1 MPLLRAKYTGRGQSL
16 RDDDKDRPL
25 RTDAAWRG
33 RPYGR
38 WPRNVHRLKEG
49 TPWKQSVRTV
59 SHTDAGTEFD
69 NRSRPQLTT
78 GWIRIGAISGTP
90 CLCRCPCDQAR
101 RRRQPDQRRFDRR
114 ADRPNLGA
122 HPDRTLAS
130 NALTIVALALAL
142 WFGVTLAHLVGER
155 DRTSPLGTIIQ
166 TGAICIFITGA
177 LDAITQSAL
186 VFLAKEDSLTA
197 APQLTRL
204 VYVLYDGPIQPGI
217 MGLAIAIFLIA
228 VGVAA
233 LRRTI
238 AARWIGWLSL
248 TFALISTVGAIQGLT
263 VTNGG
268 NLAPGALG
276 VLGDLLI
283 TVIVSLY
290 LLRRPTQPK
299 VDRDE

>member
-1 MPLLRAKYTGRGQSL
+1 MEA
-16 RDDDKDRPL
+16 
-25 RTDAAWRG
+25 
-33 RPYGR
+33 
-38 WPRNVHRLKEG
+38 
-49 TPWKQSVRTV
+49 V
-59 SHTDAGTEFD
+59 SAHGIHADTGTEFATG
-69 NRSRPQLTT
+69 PQPHVTT
-78 GWIRIGAISGTP
+78 GWIRIGAISGLLAFVAVLATKP
-90 CLCRCPCDQAR
+90 VGGASLIN
-101 RRRQPDQRRFDRR
+101 
-114 ADRPNLGA
+114 ADSTAAQIAKNLGA
-122 HPDRTLAS
+122 HPDRTLAA
-130 NALTIVALALAL
+130 NALTIVGLALAL

-155 DRTSPLGTIIQ
+155 DRTSPLGTIML
-166 TGAICIFITGA
+166 TGSICIFVAGT

-228 VGVAA
+228 VGGAA

-238 AARWIGWLSL
+238 AARWIGWLSI
-248 TFALISTVGAIQGLT
+248 TFALISAVGAIQGLT

-283 TVIVSLY
+283 TVIVSVY
-290 LLRRPTQPK
+290 LLRRPASPNK
-299 VDRDE
+299 EEDRSRTR

>member
-1 MPLLRAKYTGRGQSL
+1 MEAVSAHVIGH
-16 RDDDKDRPL
+16 
-25 RTDAAWRG
+25 DAA
-33 RPYGR
+33 
-38 WPRNVHRLKEG
+38 
-49 TPWKQSVRTV
+49 
-59 SHTDAGTEFD
+59 TELD
-69 NRSRPQLTT
+69 NRSRPQLTG
-78 GWIRIGAISGTP
+78 GWIRVGAISGILAFVAVLATKP
-90 CLCRCPCDQAR
+90 IGGASLINANSTAAQIAR
-101 RRRQPDQRRFDRR
+101 
-114 ADRPNLGA
+114 NLGA

-155 DRTSPLGTIIQ
+155 DGTSPLGTIIQ

-204 VYVLYDGPIQPGI
+204 VYVLYNGPIQPGI
-217 MGLAIAIFLIA
+217 MGLAIALFLTA

-233 LRRTI
+233 LRRAI
-238 AARWIGWLSL
+238 ATRWVGWLSL
-248 TFALISTVGAIQGLT
+248 AFALISTVGAIQGLT

-276 VLGDLLI
+276 VLGDILI